1 MPDRDSN
8 PERERQRGNDK
19 ATRERECGLHFLPRQ
34 KAGSDAAVGAGASA
48 GAGAEA
54 GVVCYPLPSLSVP
67 GPLELLSGCRFIV

>member
-1 MPDRDSN
+1 MRP
-8 PERERQRGNDK
+8 
-19 ATRERECGLHFLPRQ
+19 AFLAPTV
-34 KAGSDAAVGAGASA
+34 AGSDAAVGAGASA